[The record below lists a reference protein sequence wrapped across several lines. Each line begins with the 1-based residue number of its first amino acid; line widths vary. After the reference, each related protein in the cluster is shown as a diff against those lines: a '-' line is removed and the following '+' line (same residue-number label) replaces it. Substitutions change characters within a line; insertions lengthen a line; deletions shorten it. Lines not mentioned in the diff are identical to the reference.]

1 MVPLLQARALGAQ
14 AVNTQFPERPLAPN
28 QLRLLVAAPA
38 PAGFHMQG
46 QGFGH
51 ENGVVLY
58 VQDIFQP

>member
-1 MVPLLQARALGAQ
+1 
-14 AVNTQFPERPLAPN
+14 VNTQFPERPLAPN